1 MIKIL
6 LKIVAAL
13 LLIALAILAF
23 IKLLPWAFAIIVLL
37 ALVKFTHDWLCRHGV
52 TPAAWWPWQSK
63 PDDGPQ
69 NAA

>member
-1 MIKIL
+1 MIKL
-6 LKIVAAL
+6 LVKLLAAL
-13 LLIALAILAF
+13 LLLALAILAF
-23 IKLLPWAFAIIVLL
+23 IKLLPWALAIIAVL
-37 ALVKFTHDWLCRHGV
+37 ALAKSFHAWLCRHGV